1 MTKAIE
7 YTLNTMSHLEDFD
20 HRLFIVVDVDGLK
33 DLAVFAPPELPYK
46 LVILLVTAGGTH
58 IHMPVR

>member
-1 MTKAIE
+1 
-7 YTLNTMSHLEDFD
+7 MSHLEDFD

-46 LVILLVTAGGTH
+46 LVILLVTAGGTQ

>member
-1 MTKAIE
+1 MTKTID

-20 HRLFIVVDVDGLK
+20 HRLLIVVDVDGLK

-46 LVILLVTAGGTH
+46 LVILLVTAGGTQ